1 MEAGGQIFILDTRRL
16 SGGDLSVAGK
26 ELETETGTKPMSKDD
41 NKEVVTTDEL
51 IMAQMIRLDA
61 IAQLLIEKG
70 VISEEEF
77 YSKLKNVQAQ
87 YQNVSES

>member
-1 MEAGGQIFILDTRRL
+1 
-16 SGGDLSVAGK
+16 
-26 ELETETGTKPMSKDD
+26 MSKND
-41 NKEVVTTDEL
+41 NKEVVTADEL

-70 VISEEEF
+70 IVSEEEF

>member
-1 MEAGGQIFILDTRRL
+1 
-16 SGGDLSVAGK
+16 
-26 ELETETGTKPMSKDD
+26 MSKND
-41 NKEVVTTDEL
+41 NKEVVTADEL

-70 VISEEEF
+70 VVSEEEF

>member
-1 MEAGGQIFILDTRRL
+1 
-16 SGGDLSVAGK
+16 
-26 ELETETGTKPMSKDD
+26 MSKDD

-61 IAQLLIEKG
+61 VAQLLIEKG
-70 VISEEEF
+70 VVSEEEF

>member
-1 MEAGGQIFILDTRRL
+1 MFTNQTR
-16 SGGDLSVAGK
+16 V
-26 ELETETGTKPMSKDD
+26 TETGTKPMSKDD
-41 NKEVVTTDEL
+41 NKQVVTTDEL
-51 IMAQMIRLDA
+51 VMAQMIRLDA

-70 VISEEEF
+70 IVSEEEF

>member
-1 MEAGGQIFILDTRRL
+1 
-16 SGGDLSVAGK
+16 
-26 ELETETGTKPMSKDD
+26 MSKDD

-70 VISEEEF
+70 LISEEEF

>member
-1 MEAGGQIFILDTRRL
+1 
-16 SGGDLSVAGK
+16 
-26 ELETETGTKPMSKDD
+26 MSKED

-70 VISEEEF
+70 VVSEEEF

-87 YQNVSES
+87 YQDVSES

>member
-1 MEAGGQIFILDTRRL
+1 
-16 SGGDLSVAGK
+16 
-26 ELETETGTKPMSKDD
+26 MSKDN
-41 NKEVVTTDEL
+41 NKEVVTTEEL
-51 IMAQMIRLDA
+51 VMAQMIRLDA

-70 VISEEEF
+70 VVSEEEF

>member
-1 MEAGGQIFILDTRRL
+1 
-16 SGGDLSVAGK
+16 
-26 ELETETGTKPMSKDD
+26 MSKDD
-41 NKEVVTTDEL
+41 NKEVVTTNEL

-70 VISEEEF
+70 IVSEEEF

>member
-1 MEAGGQIFILDTRRL
+1 MGI
-16 SGGDLSVAGK
+16 
-26 ELETETGTKPMSKDD
+26 KPMSKDE

-61 IAQLLIEKG
+61 VAQLLIEKG
-70 VISEEEF
+70 IVSEEEF

>member
-1 MEAGGQIFILDTRRL
+1 
-16 SGGDLSVAGK
+16 
-26 ELETETGTKPMSKDD
+26 MSKDD

-51 IMAQMIRLDA
+51 LMAQMIRLDS

-70 VISEEEF
+70 LISEEEF
-77 YSKLKNVQAQ
+77 YTKLKNVQAQ

>member
-1 MEAGGQIFILDTRRL
+1 
-16 SGGDLSVAGK
+16 
-26 ELETETGTKPMSKDD
+26 MSKDD

-51 IMAQMIRLDA
+51 VMAQMIRLDA

-70 VISEEEF
+70 VVSEEEF

>member
-1 MEAGGQIFILDTRRL
+1 
-16 SGGDLSVAGK
+16 
-26 ELETETGTKPMSKDD
+26 MSKDD
-41 NKEVVTTDEL
+41 NKEVVTTEEL
-51 IMAQMIRLDA
+51 VMAQMIRLDA

-70 VISEEEF
+70 VVSEEEF

>member
-1 MEAGGQIFILDTRRL
+1 
-16 SGGDLSVAGK
+16 
-26 ELETETGTKPMSKDD
+26 MSKED

-70 VISEEEF
+70 VVSEEEF

>member
-1 MEAGGQIFILDTRRL
+1 
-16 SGGDLSVAGK
+16 
-26 ELETETGTKPMSKDD
+26 MSKDE
-41 NKEVVTTDEL
+41 NKEVVTTEEL
-51 IMAQMIRLDA
+51 VMAQMIRLDA

-70 VISEEEF
+70 VVSEEEF

>member
-1 MEAGGQIFILDTRRL
+1 M
-16 SGGDLSVAGK
+16 
-26 ELETETGTKPMSKDD
+26 GTKPMSKDD

-70 VISEEEF
+70 VVSEEEF

>member
-1 MEAGGQIFILDTRRL
+1 
-16 SGGDLSVAGK
+16 
-26 ELETETGTKPMSKDD
+26 MSKDD
-41 NKEVVTTDEL
+41 NKEVVTADEL

-70 VISEEEF
+70 VVSEEEF

>member
-1 MEAGGQIFILDTRRL
+1 
-16 SGGDLSVAGK
+16 
-26 ELETETGTKPMSKDD
+26 MSKND

-70 VISEEEF
+70 VVSEEEF

>member
-1 MEAGGQIFILDTRRL
+1 
-16 SGGDLSVAGK
+16 
-26 ELETETGTKPMSKDD
+26 MSKDD
-41 NKEVVTTDEL
+41 NKEVVTTNEL
-51 IMAQMIRLDA
+51 VMAQMIRLDA

-70 VISEEEF
+70 VVSEEEF

>member
-1 MEAGGQIFILDTRRL
+1 
-16 SGGDLSVAGK
+16 
-26 ELETETGTKPMSKDD
+26 MSKDD

-51 IMAQMIRLDA
+51 VMAQMIRLDA

-70 VISEEEF
+70 LISEEEF

>member
-1 MEAGGQIFILDTRRL
+1 
-16 SGGDLSVAGK
+16 
-26 ELETETGTKPMSKDD
+26 MSKYD
-41 NKEVVTTDEL
+41 NKQVVTTDEL
-51 IMAQMIRLDA
+51 VMAQMIRLDA

-70 VISEEEF
+70 VVSEEEF

>member
-1 MEAGGQIFILDTRRL
+1 
-16 SGGDLSVAGK
+16 
-26 ELETETGTKPMSKDD
+26 MSKDD
-41 NKEVVTTDEL
+41 NKEVVTTEEL
-51 IMAQMIRLDA
+51 VMAQMIRLDA

-70 VISEEEF
+70 IVSEEEF

>member
-1 MEAGGQIFILDTRRL
+1 
-16 SGGDLSVAGK
+16 
-26 ELETETGTKPMSKDD
+26 MSKDD

-70 VISEEEF
+70 VVSEEEF

>member
-1 MEAGGQIFILDTRRL
+1 
-16 SGGDLSVAGK
+16 
-26 ELETETGTKPMSKDD
+26 MSKDD

-70 VISEEEF
+70 VVSEEEF
-77 YSKLKNVQAQ
+77 YVKLKNVQAQ

>member
-1 MEAGGQIFILDTRRL
+1 MQSATVWCCSFAPVTLALCLQNQTR
-16 SGGDLSVAGK
+16 
-26 ELETETGTKPMSKDD
+26 ETEAGTKPMSKDDD

-70 VISEEEF
+70 VVSEEEF

>member
-1 MEAGGQIFILDTRRL
+1 ML
-16 SGGDLSVAGK
+16 
-26 ELETETGTKPMSKDD
+26 KDD
-41 NKEVVTTDEL
+41 NKEVVSTDEL
-51 IMAQMIRLDA
+51 LMAQMIRLDA

-70 VISEEEF
+70 LISEEEF

>member
-1 MEAGGQIFILDTRRL
+1 
-16 SGGDLSVAGK
+16 
-26 ELETETGTKPMSKDD
+26 MSKDD
-41 NKEVVTTDEL
+41 SKEVVTTNEL

-70 VISEEEF
+70 VVSEEEF

>member
-1 MEAGGQIFILDTRRL
+1 
-16 SGGDLSVAGK
+16 
-26 ELETETGTKPMSKDD
+26 MSKDD
-41 NKEVVTTDEL
+41 TKEVVTTDEL
-51 IMAQMIRLDA
+51 VMAQMIRLDA

-70 VISEEEF
+70 VVSEEEF

>member
-1 MEAGGQIFILDTRRL
+1 
-16 SGGDLSVAGK
+16 
-26 ELETETGTKPMSKDD
+26 MSKDD

-51 IMAQMIRLDA
+51 VMAQMIRLDA
-61 IAQLLIEKG
+61 IAQLLVEKG
-70 VISEEEF
+70 VVSEEEF

>member
-1 MEAGGQIFILDTRRL
+1 
-16 SGGDLSVAGK
+16 
-26 ELETETGTKPMSKDD
+26 MSKDD
-41 NKEVVTTDEL
+41 NKEVVTTNEL

-70 VISEEEF
+70 VVAEEEF

>member
-1 MEAGGQIFILDTRRL
+1 
-16 SGGDLSVAGK
+16 
-26 ELETETGTKPMSKDD
+26 MSKDD
-41 NKEVVTTDEL
+41 NKQVVTTDEL
-51 IMAQMIRLDA
+51 VMAQMIRLDA

-70 VISEEEF
+70 IVSEEEF

>member
-1 MEAGGQIFILDTRRL
+1 LCIQNQTT
-16 SGGDLSVAGK
+16 
-26 ELETETGTKPMSKDD
+26 ETGTGTKPMSKDD

-70 VISEEEF
+70 VVSEEEF

-87 YQNVSES
+87 YQDVSES

>member
-1 MEAGGQIFILDTRRL
+1 
-16 SGGDLSVAGK
+16 
-26 ELETETGTKPMSKDD
+26 MSKDD
-41 NKEVVTTDEL
+41 NKEVVTTNEL

-70 VISEEEF
+70 VVSEEEF

-87 YQNVSES
+87 YQDVSES